1 MQRSF
6 ISSLT
11 SSKMISSIVIPRKA
25 DEPLL
30 PECIVAVGRI
40 DTIDNN
46 FPTLL
51 CSSEM
56 IYVFVH
62 ESVPWSDIVL
72 DSPIEAR

>member
-1 MQRSF
+1 
-6 ISSLT
+6 
-11 SSKMISSIVIPRKA
+11 MISSIVIPGKA

-40 DTIDNN
+40 DMIDNN

-62 ESVPWSDIVL
+62 DAIPWSDIVL